1 MALPT
6 TDPTA
11 DSTADSTAAASAAG
25 GPGDALLD
33 VRDLRVHFAIHGNF
47 VQRLIGRE
55 SGAVKAVDGVSF
67 GLREGEVLGIVGES
81 GSGKTTL
88 GRTLLGLAPA
98 TSGSIKL
105 RGAEIARLPERRFRP
120 LRRRM
125 QMIFQD
131 PHAALNPAMDIGTA
145 LAHPLQIHGLTRSE
159 PETQDR
165 VRAALEHVGLAPIER
180 FIHKYPSDLSG
191 GQKQRAVIAR
201 AIILGPELLVADE
214 PVSMLDMSV
223 RAKILELLLDLRREL
238 GLTYVY
244 ITHDLATAKFFCDR
258 VAIMYLGRIVELGP
272 VEQIYADPQHPYT
285 QALIRAI
292 PDPDPAKAVARDL
305 PRGEVPDAIN
315 PPLGCS
321 FHPRCPKAF
330 EVCGWESRD
339 LRQLLEQ
346 RWVQAGEEIYEAE
359 RALIGDLG
367 ALDTPSERVTV
378 PAGRSPQELLELF
391 EAIRGSDPD
400 EPLWKGVRRISAVG
414 NGVEVEFFRGI
425 DPTLNPAGGSE
436 AACLLHDAGARA
448 QARDLAAEQT
458 ALR

>member
-1 MALPT
+1 MLPT
-6 TDPTA
+6 SDPASDPTS
-11 DSTADSTAAASAAG
+11 DTTAAGS
-25 GPGDALLD
+25 GDTLLD

-47 VQRLIGRE
+47 LQRLIGRE

-67 GLREGEVLGIVGES
+67 ELREGEVLGVVGES

-98 TSGSIKL
+98 TSGSIRL
-105 RGAEIARLPERRFRP
+105 RGEEVARLPERRFRP

-145 LAHPLQIHGLTRSE
+145 LAHPLQIHGMTGSESETRE
-159 PETQDR
+159 K
-165 VRAALEHVGLAPIER
+165 VRAALEHVGLAPVER

-201 AIILGPELLVADE
+201 AIILGPELLIADE

-223 RAKILELLLDLRREL
+223 RAKILELMLDLRREL

-258 VAIMYLGRIVELGP
+258 VAIMYLGRIVEVGP
-272 VEQIYADPQHPYT
+272 VEEIYSDPQHPYT

-292 PDPDPAKAVARDL
+292 PDPDPAKGAARDL
-305 PRGEVPDAIN
+305 PRGEVPDAVT

-346 RWVQAGEEIYEAE
+346 RWVQAGEDIYDAE
-359 RALIGDLG
+359 RVLIGDLD
-367 ALDTPSERVTV
+367 ALDAPSQRVTV

-391 EAIRGSDPD
+391 EAIRDADPD
-400 EPLWKGVRRISAVG
+400 EPLWKGVRRVSAVG

-425 DPTLNPAGGSE
+425 DPTLNRAGGSE
-436 AACLLHDAGARA
+436 ASCLLHDADARV
-448 QARDLAAEQT
+448 QARDLAAERT
-458 ALR
+458 ARH